1 MAFTCSRK
9 DGSSHGTEYSTLR
22 VITCV
27 SVRAA
32 GEYDVRDLRVWIE
45 GRRSPALRLEP
56 LVSLGGGDS
65 RRCRIPSR
73 AHRSSRSSSSSST
86 STCSSSEKLSG
97 LSHELQHSYGFAP
110 LAASTETFS
119 SLRRRMVI

>member
-22 VITCV
+22 VITCA
-27 SVRAA
+27 SVRAP

-65 RRCRIPSR
+65 RRRGCRSK
-73 AHRSSRSSSSSST
+73 RSSNVTQKHFRNISCRKYT
-86 STCSSSEKLSG
+86 RV
-97 LSHELQHSYGFAP
+97 ELGTRVTHC
-110 LAASTETFS
+110 
-119 SLRRRMVI
+119 RV